1 MKFCNTILLYFF
13 LSFLIMQGTFL
24 KKSPLE
30 SSLASKTYRQL
41 TAPTITSYRVILY
54 RFTEAYMTLC
64 NTIQNGMDLSLSSPY
79 CFTLALPHLSLICLQ
94 FQSFV
99 PFRNMKVQVNWPRET
114 VASPSSP
121 SYKWQRERIWNF
133 N

>member
-30 SSLASKTYRQL
+30 SSLASKTYEQL
-41 TAPTITSYRVILY
+41 TAPTITNCRVILY
-54 RFTEAYMTLC
+54 CFTEAYMMLC
-64 NTIQNGMDLSLSSPY
+64 NTIQNGMELSLSSPY
-79 CFTLALPHLSLICLQ
+79 CFTLALLHLPIICNFSHLYLLEIWK
-94 FQSFV
+94 S
-99 PFRNMKVQVNWPRET
+99 KVIGLDKQWLLLL
-114 VASPSSP
+114 P